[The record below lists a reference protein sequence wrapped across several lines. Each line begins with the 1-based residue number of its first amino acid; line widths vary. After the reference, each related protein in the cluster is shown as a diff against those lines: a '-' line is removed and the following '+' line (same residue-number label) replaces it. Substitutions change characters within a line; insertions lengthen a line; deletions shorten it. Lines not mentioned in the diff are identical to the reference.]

1 MLRRALTMVAMLAA
15 VSFMS
20 AGPALAGGSSTTSRP
35 VTTMGTPGCC

>member
-20 AGPALAGGSSTTSRP
+20 AGPALAAGPSATRP